1 MINMSIRWRL
11 IFLSTVSVLIMFGV
25 TVNGVLKNNEKMNHS
40 ETTRIKVE
48 ALQSFNTV
56 SSDAYRWLVLS
67 NDSPEKGQ
75 LLLTLQSELD
85 RLTQYG
91 IRLQQFR
98 SNWSID
104 PQLVE
109 LKKLLMSLASTPE
122 TTDSKAIDRTLST
135 Y

>member
-1 MINMSIRWRL
+1 M
-11 IFLSTVSVLIMFGV
+11 
-25 TVNGVLKNNEKMNHS
+25 
-40 ETTRIKVE
+40 
-48 ALQSFNTV
+48 
-56 SSDAYRWLVLS
+56 LS

-104 PQLVE
+104 PQLAE
-109 LKKLLMSLASTPE
+109 LKKLLMSLAITPE
-122 TTDSKAIDRTLST
+122 TTDSKQLTERAFDLLKDVLMELSEYRMALVDRNIGQADAMFINLTHYVFGLRGKRG
-135 Y
+135 